1 MPPHRYKN
9 ENDLFR
15 KIAQARWGG
24 YVAANTVAV
33 GKGKNNAGATLPN
46 AELKRTVACALA
58 VWRGADPHAPPTDAL
73 CLGPRGAGDK
83 KKVTITRGGEGGR
96 GGRGRTAGMRIHGSR
111 TKGSDSAPGRGPLR
125 HDRVKRTR
133 HVRRPQVIGLV
144 GAAPRGHDVDC
155 ASGGG
160 SQRAT
165 CLEALGVGNSGDG
178 NQRDAR
184 HRGNPLH
191 LGSSKKAS
199 HR

>member
-73 CLGPRGAGDK
+73 CLGPRGPGDK
-83 KKVTITRGGEGGR
+83 KKVTITRGGEGG
-96 GGRGRTAGMRIHGSR
+96 GAG
-111 TKGSDSAPGRGPLR
+111 
-125 HDRVKRTR
+125 
-133 HVRRPQVIGLV
+133 
-144 GAAPRGHDVDC
+144 VDERL
-155 ASGGG
+155 A
-160 SQRAT
+160 
-165 CLEALGVGNSGDG
+165 
-178 NQRDAR
+178 
-184 HRGNPLH
+184 
-191 LGSSKKAS
+191 
-199 HR
+199 